1 MKFFISNPT
10 DTPRNLLR
18 RCGYAE
24 FNDPNTG
31 HISYVRR
38 LSSNFY
44 PRYHVYATKEE
55 TQVIIDLHVDQKQPS
70 YKGSHMHAGEYDGEL
85 VEREVER
92 IKELLN
98 SKPEEASISRR

>member
-1 MKFFISNPT
+1 MKFFISNAT

-31 HISYVRR
+31 HTSYVRR

-44 PRYHVYATKEE
+44 PRYHVYATEE
-55 TQVIIDLHVDQKQPS
+55 KTQVIIDLHVDQKQPS
-70 YKGSHMHAGEYDGEL
+70 YSGSHMHAGEYDGEL

-92 IKELLN
+92 VKEVLN
-98 SKPEEASISRR
+98 SKPETSVSRR

>member
-1 MKFFISNPT
+1 MKFFIPNPT

-31 HISYVRR
+31 GTSYVRR

-44 PRYHVYATKEE
+44 PRYHVYTTEE
-55 TQVIIDLHVDQKQPS
+55 KTQVIIDLHVDQKQPS
-70 YKGSHMHAGEYDGEL
+70 YQGSHMHAGEYDGEL
-85 VEREVER
+85 VEREVNR

-98 SKPEEASISRR
+98 SKPEASISRR